1 MSYYCLA
8 TVSECPI
15 HLHMTGNELLRRLR
29 RLGSRGGVVVPFD
42 EERGKGSHGTLYF
55 GERFTVLKDRRAE
68 IRPGLLHAMLRQLG
82 LSFLCGEE
90 GGAGTWRQWVQYGPE
105 DCEVLRVA

>member
-1 MSYYCLA
+1 MA
-8 TVSECPI
+8 ECPI
-15 HLHMTGNELLRRLR
+15 PQHMTGNELLRRLR
-29 RLGSRGGVVVPFD
+29 RLGSRRGVVVRFD

-82 LSFLCGEE
+82 LARETCDRRITLWLQVVTDFPPG
-90 GGAGTWRQWVQYGPE
+90 
-105 DCEVLRVA
+105 